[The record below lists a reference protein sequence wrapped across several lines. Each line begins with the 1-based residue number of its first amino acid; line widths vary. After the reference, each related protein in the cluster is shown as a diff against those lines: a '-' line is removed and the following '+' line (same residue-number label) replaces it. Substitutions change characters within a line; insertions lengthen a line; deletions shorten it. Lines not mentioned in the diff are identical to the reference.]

1 MNPISLSPWE
11 SLRRSRLASLVTLAL
26 LGATLSGC
34 AIIHSN
40 GTDRVTGKQVSA
52 AQLAQVKPG
61 ATKEDV
67 VDLLG
72 LPTNTISLGNGLDVW
87 EWKYT
92 QNLNDSSGFIFLF
105 ESDKTTL
112 VEQTTSVEFK
122 DGVVVKTWIK

>member
-1 MNPISLSPWE
+1 M
-11 SLRRSRLASLVTLAL
+11 
-26 LGATLSGC
+26 
-34 AIIHSN
+34 
-40 GTDRVTGKQVSA
+40 
-52 AQLAQVKPG
+52 
-61 ATKEDV
+61 
-67 VDLLG
+67 
-72 LPTNTISLGNGLDVW
+72 PTNTISLGNGLDVW